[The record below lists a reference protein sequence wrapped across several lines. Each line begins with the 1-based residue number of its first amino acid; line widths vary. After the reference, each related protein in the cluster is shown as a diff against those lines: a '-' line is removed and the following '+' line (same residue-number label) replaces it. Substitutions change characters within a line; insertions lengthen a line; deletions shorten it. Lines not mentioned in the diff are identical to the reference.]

1 MTLHGKGLFCLFFFF
16 MPKANF
22 AKARFMVTWCPF
34 VQLLRGAIPL
44 PVIPVVQKQAAIQPA
59 GLTK

>member
-1 MTLHGKGLFCLFFFF
+1 MVKVCFVWVFF
-16 MPKANF
+16 MPKANC

-34 VQLLRGAIPL
+34 VRLLRGAIPL

>member
-1 MTLHGKGLFCLFFFF
+1 MVKVCFFL

-34 VQLLRGAIPL
+34 VRLLRGAIPL
-44 PVIPVVQKQAAIQPA
+44 PVIPFVQKQAAIQPA